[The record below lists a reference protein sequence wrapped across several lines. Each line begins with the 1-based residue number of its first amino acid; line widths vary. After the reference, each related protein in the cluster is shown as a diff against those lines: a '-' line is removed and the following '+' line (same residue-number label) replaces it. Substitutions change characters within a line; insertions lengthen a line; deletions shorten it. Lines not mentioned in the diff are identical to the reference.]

1 MPIVMS
7 ATASWEQ
14 SLPALRNRLVGRA
27 RRLGADPVAAEDL
40 AQDALQEAWRLR
52 QRIYDPAGVDRWL
65 DAIFTNIYRRWARSV
80 GQEHAAR
87 LETLSAEV
95 DLAEDYDL
103 EVELERSELV
113 ELLDRALG
121 MLPTEARDVLIGR
134 FVEDTPLGEL
144 ARRLELQPGTLR
156 MRLQRGKLALRK
168 VLTTT
173 YADDAVSL
181 GLIPGTEAGW
191 QETRIWCPR
200 CGTARLRGR
209 FRGPERAVE
218 FACPKDDR
226 SSTHDDSSSMVVH
239 SDTAAFGV
247 TGFRSTFNKVG
258 DEAYESW
265 LDRLSGH
272 DDHPHSRAVT
282 WDEHGCVRAR
292 CSHCGRVERTH
303 PQFQALFTPD
313 GRRFRQDYPR
323 ARAVACRE
331 VEVEGTPALLTSFES
346 LTSRARL
353 DVVLARGSF
362 RVLRSQRY

>member
-1 MPIVMS
+1 MASS
-7 ATASWEQ
+7 AAHLRPGRGRPLGRRHLHQ
-14 SLPALRNRLVGRA
+14 HLPP
-27 RRLGADPVAAEDL
+27 LGPEL
-40 AQDALQEAWRLR
+40 
-52 QRIYDPAGVDRWL
+52 
-65 DAIFTNIYRRWARSV
+65 

-87 LETLSAEV
+87 LDTPSAEV

-113 ELLDRALG
+113 ELLDPGLG
-121 MLPTEARDVLIGR
+121 MLPTEAHDVLIGR
-134 FVEDTPLGEL
+134 FVEGTPLGEL
-144 ARRLELQPGTLR
+144 ASRLGLQPGTLR

-173 YADDAVSL
+173 YGDDAVAL
-181 GLIPGTEAGW
+181 GLIPGTEGGW

-258 DEAYESW
+258 DQAYEFW
-265 LDRLSGH
+265 LDRLGGQ
-272 DDHPHSRAVT
+272 DDHPHRRAVS
-282 WDEHGCVRAR
+282 WDEHGCVQD
-292 CSHCGRVERTH
+292 CSLYGSIKRTH
-303 PQFQALFTPD
+303 PQFQALFTPE
-313 GRRFRQDYPR
+313 GRRFRQDHPR
-323 ARAVACRE
+323 ARAVGCRE
-331 VEVEGTPALLTSFES
+331 VEVRHARPADQFRKPHQPSS
-346 LTSRARL
+346 PG
-353 DVVLARGSF
+353 RGAGPGQ
-362 RVLRSQRY
+362 LPGA